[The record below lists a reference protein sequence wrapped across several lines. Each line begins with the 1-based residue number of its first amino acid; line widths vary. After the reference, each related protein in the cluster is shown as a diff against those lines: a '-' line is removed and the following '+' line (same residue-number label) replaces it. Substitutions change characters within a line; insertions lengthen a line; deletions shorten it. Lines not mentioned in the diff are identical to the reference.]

1 MQIFG
6 LQPLEAWHLP
16 LWLLWTKTPLPDQ
29 TALQVMVSSL
39 GAQQLDEH
47 PDESDG
53 LISPLAEEWLVQ
65 QAAADAPEG
74 SQEEAADPS
83 KEADASGDTCADE
96 TLPLE
101 ADAAPEEAALSLEPC
116 DTQSAASLPV
126 DDSAQ
131 DPPAPDAESDVP
143 AEQVSSGSAWL
154 HPHGSGR
161 LNFIENFLLSRSLR
175 WVRHWNGATVYGSS
189 R

>member
-1 MQIFG
+1 MQIFV

-16 LWLLWTKTPLPDQ
+16 LWLLWTKTPLPDE

-65 QAAADAPEG
+65 RAAAEAPEG
-74 SQEEAADPS
+74 SQEEGASDPS
-83 KEADASGDTCADE
+83 KEVDASGDTCADE

-101 ADAAPEEAALSLEPC
+101 AEAAPEKAALSLEPSC

-143 AEQVSSGSAWL
+143 AEQVSR
-154 HPHGSGR
+154 HPHGS
-161 LNFIENFLLSRSLR
+161 
-175 WVRHWNGATVYGSS
+175 AD
-189 R
+189 